1 MTKLTKRAVEAAGA
15 DPSRDK
21 FLWCGELKGFGVK
34 VTRNG
39 TKTFVLQYRNAEKR
53 SRRMVLGR
61 YGPFSVED
69 ARRWA
74 MEKMVDVYKGDDPLQ
89 EKQSKRDGLTVADL
103 CDWYLAEARAGR
115 ILGRMRRPIKE
126 STLDMDDS
134 RIRTHILPLIGTRKI
149 EGLRRGD
156 IEKLQADIIAGRTA
170 KARDGRGGHTTGGPG
185 VGARAVGTIHAIF
198 EHAIRFDLVEKN
210 PARGVRRHADNKK
223 QRRLSSDE
231 LRAFGRALAAAE
243 GTEHPVAL
251 QAIQFA
257 LLTGFRRLEVLSLEH
272 KWVDHDSGVVRFPQ
286 TKTGAQ
292 VRVIGSGALGIAR
305 HMRLKNDSPYVFE
318 GAIGEG
324 HFVGVPRV
332 LGRITDELGWTDVT
346 MHVLR
351 HTFASVAGDL
361 GYSELTIRALLGHAS
376 RGVTQRYV
384 HIDDPLR
391 AAADRTC
398 ERIGDLLSK
407 RDNQVG

>member
-1 MTKLTKRAVEAAGA
+1 MAKLTKRMVEAAEP
-15 DPSRDK
+15 DPGKDT
-21 FLWCGELKGFGVK
+21 FLWCGELKGFGLK
-34 VTRNG
+34 ITKGG

-61 YGPFSVED
+61 YGAFSVED

-74 MEKMVDVYKGDDPLQ
+74 MEKMVEVYKGDDPLQ
-89 EKQSKRDGLTVADL
+89 DKLSKREGLTITEL
-103 CDWYLAEARAGR
+103 CEWYLNEARAGR

-126 STLDMDDS
+126 STLDMDES
-134 RIRTHILPLIGTRKI
+134 RIRTHILPLIGNRKV
-149 EGLRRGD
+149 EGLRCGD
-156 IEKLQADIIAGRTA
+156 IEKLQADIIAGKTA
-170 KARDGRGGHTTGGPG
+170 KPRNGRGGHTTGGPG
-185 VGARAVGTIHAIF
+185 VGARAVGTIHSIF
-198 EHAIRFDLVEKN
+198 EHAIRFGVVEKN

-223 QRRLSSDE
+223 QRRLSTDE
-231 LRAFGRALAAAE
+231 IRKFGQALQDAE

-251 QAIQFA
+251 EAIRFA

-272 KWVDHDSGVVRFPQ
+272 SWVDYDSSVVRFPQ

-292 VRVIGSGALGIAR
+292 VRVVGQPALDLVR
-305 HMRLKNDSPYVFE
+305 KMRLQSDSQFVFV
-318 GAIGEG
+318 AAVGEG

-332 LGRITDELGWTDVT
+332 MKRITDKLVWDGVT

-361 GYSELTIRALLGHAS
+361 GYSELTIRAMLGHSS

-391 AAADRTC
+391 AAADKTSEC
-398 ERIGDLLSK
+398 IDQWLLL
-407 RDNQVG
+407 R